1 MSTHAK
7 YDLIIV
13 GAGPSGLACAIYARK
28 AGLDTLVVE
37 KGCIINSIYHFPEN
51 MTFFT
56 TAELLEIGDVPMT
69 VAREKPRRIDAL
81 KYYRRVAEFYGL
93 NLRDYERVV
102 EIAGEDMNFHLRT
115 RDRFQ
120 DELEY
125 ATRKVVIATG
135 YYDNP
140 NLLGV
145 PGEDLPKV
153 THYYR
158 DPHPYYAKDCLVV
171 GGKNSAAIAALEL
184 YRNGARVTLV
194 HRGPE
199 MGREVKYW
207 IRPDIENR
215 IRNGEIRAYFSSRV
229 KEISLRE
236 VVVEIPEGTV
246 TLPNDFVFAMTG
258 YHPDPT
264 LLQSAGVVVDERTLA
279 PCHHPD
285 TLETNTPGVYV
296 AGSVVSGLE
305 TNRIFIENGRFHGER
320 IVPHIV
326 SRLAERKFEDSGD
339 GTGG

>member
-37 KGCIINSIYHFPEN
+37 KGCVINSIYHFPEN

-56 TAELLEIGDVPMT
+56 TAELLEIGDIPMT

-93 NLRDYERVV
+93 NIRDYEKVV
-102 EIAGEDMNFHLRT
+102 DIAGEDMNFRVRT

-120 DELEY
+120 DEAVY

-171 GGKNSAAIAALEL
+171 GGKNSAAIVALEL

-194 HRGPE
+194 HRGRE
-199 MGREVKYW
+199 MGHEVKYW

-215 IRNGEIRAYFSSRV
+215 IQNGEILAYFSSRV
-229 KEISLRE
+229 REIRLRE
-236 VVVEIPEGTV
+236 VLVETPEGIV

-264 LLQSAGVVVDERTLA
+264 LLRLAGVEVEARTFA
-279 PCHHPD
+279 PRHDPD
-285 TLETNTPGVYV
+285 TLETNVPGVYV

-320 IVPHIV
+320 IIPHII
-326 SRLAERKFEDSGD
+326 SRLAEWKSQGSGD